1 MVSSMAVSA
10 AYAHDPTG
18 VSVTTTETTATIIW
32 THAGTAGCADSG
44 NSGCL
49 TDVDIMRIPGQNSV
63 AGTDIDNHSVLV
75 GNGTAYV
82 VANNATGLSTWT
94 DHSLPEGTVFAYQVC
109 HTETAKASCLVADTN
124 GTNEGKA
131 DTVFISCTGLRTIG
145 AIEALEADLGRPVV
159 SAIQATFWD
168 ALCIAKVHD
177 VQPGFGSLFDH
188 WV

>member
-10 AYAHDPTG
+10 TYAHAPTS
-18 VSVTTTETTATIIW
+18 VVVTTTETTATITW
-32 THAGTAGCADSG
+32 THAAAAQNCGGLAACGG
-44 NSGCL
+44 L
-49 TDVDIMRIPGQNSV
+49 TDVDIVRTPGQTAAVIYTTTIS
-63 AGTDIDNHSVLV
+63 
-75 GNGTAYV
+75 NGTAYV